1 MTDRYVDTAAAKFR
15 YVRIGRGSPV
25 LLLPG
30 SGGWRLTF
38 HTLAEVLAE
47 RHTVFALDPPGQGLT
62 EVLDPDFCYDADA
75 IARSIAAFLDAV
87 GLERTAIVG
96 HSWGGGFALRFSQ
109 LYPDR
114 VTRLALLGPG
124 GLDVKDVWE
133 FRLLRLPV
141 LGELAVRLQSAAAV
155 RRMLRKSF
163 VHRERVPNLLV
174 REVVREMKS
183 LPHRT
188 ARLTD
193 MLRVERSVS
202 WAQTEADLHLV
213 RAPVL
218 LLWGNRLFGSMRGR
232 AVVGRGGNRTRRAG
246 CVVGSGRRF

>member
-1 MTDRYVDTAAAKFR
+1 
-15 YVRIGRGSPV
+15 
-25 LLLPG
+25 
-30 SGGWRLTF
+30 LTF

-47 RHTVFALDPPGQGLT
+47 RHTVFALDPPGQDLT

-218 LLWGNRLFGSMRGR
+218 LLWGNQDRYFPVRLIDRFVTRLPR
-232 AVVGRGGNRTRRAG
+232 AEHHVLSECGHLLPDDCPEQTYALLSTFLRRDTTPNPPT
-246 CVVGSGRRF
+246 VTVP